1 MRPRATVRSV
11 TPGELLNRKDLAS
24 FRDFNIFWL
33 GICNGST
40 QVFIADARRKHY
52 KSCETM
58 KEDKHNEV
66 EPEVVP
72 EELIVDD
79 VDATPAENEAA
90 EAETAAVA
98 DEELSEEERLRS
110 RNSELEASLEKEKK
124 EYMFLMAEFDNFRK
138 RTLREKSELIKNAA
152 ESAFKG
158 LLPIVDDFERALK
171 ASEGV
176 DDAVSIREGMEL
188 IYKKLKKYMEQNGV
202 KEMDPAD
209 TVFDADR
216 HEAISA
222 VPVTDDSLKGKI
234 LDTVEKGYTINDKV
248 LRHAKVVVGK

>member
-1 MRPRATVRSV
+1 
-11 TPGELLNRKDLAS
+11 
-24 FRDFNIFWL
+24 
-33 GICNGST
+33 
-40 QVFIADARRKHY
+40 
-52 KSCETM
+52 M

-72 EELIVDD
+72 EEVIVDD
-79 VDATPAENEAA
+79 VDATPAENEAT